1 MTTAREIMTDRPR
14 WLTGDSTV
22 AEASRLMADEGI
34 GALPVCDGDHH
45 LTGMVTD
52 RDIVVRVVAAGMDPS
67 QCRLGDVVTQG
78 EVVTIGA
85 DDTLEEAAR
94 TMKEHGVLRL
104 PVIDGTD
111 LVGMVSQADIARGL
125 PDARL
130 GDLVGEVKAQ
140 PPQS

>member
-1 MTTAREIMTDRPR
+1 MTDRPR
-14 WLTGDSTV
+14 WLTGDATV
-22 AEASRLMADEGI
+22 AEASRLMAEQGI
-34 GALPVCDGDHH
+34 GAVPVCDGDHH

-52 RDIVVRVVAAGMDPS
+52 RDIVVSVIAAGMDPS
-67 QCRLGDVVTQG
+67 DCRLEDVVEQT

-85 DDTLEEAAR
+85 DDAVEEAAR
-94 TMKEHGVLRL
+94 TMKQHGVLRL

-130 GDLVGEVKAQ
+130 GDLVGDVKAQ
-140 PPQS
+140 PAQS